1 MAGTN
6 LTQWSTSFNRASDW
20 YFLVLYVFFYLIYDP
35 ESLLYVSLAEAET
48 EEPPAKEPLKER
60 DPNQENL
67 ENKCKAEERAEG
79 GN

>member
-1 MAGTN
+1 MAGTSHDPPVSIEQATGTF
-6 LTQWSTSFNRASDW
+6 L
-20 YFLVLYVFFYLIYDP
+20 YFMFFFYLIYDP

-48 EEPPAKEPLKER
+48 EEPPAKKPLKER

-67 ENKCKAEERAEG
+67 ENKCKAEERAEA